1 MTSRGM
7 RYVFESKRE
16 VRFFYDSADRNFN
29 VQTGKTLQDKISVLS
44 VNTKPDS
51 TANFNIDLNFSV
63 STEFRTTEGYVDSSK
78 IELSQFDSDQDG
90 IVDNPDAFNHVVD
103 PETNPLTKYVFQ
115 KLVSGSAGTTRYDY
129 VDAATEKIYVRQA
142 SVGTIGDYTDGDIV
156 YLVDSDS
163 FKQINTTANTTS
175 DVTNYIAHCGRDKI
189 KFQYVHTVDGN
200 TRLDPSASNL
210 IDMYILTRT
219 YDTDYRLWLD
229 GTNETKPLLP
239 SSDSLFT
246 NFNSA
251 LAPIKSISDTIIYHP
266 VKYKVLFGS
275 NADTNLQ
282 ATFKVVK
289 NPDQVVNDADI
300 KSRVIDAI
308 NTFFSL
314 ENWEFGDTFYF
325 SELST
330 YVMNQVLPDIS
341 TFVIVPNTGTQ
352 SFGSLYEIRCEN
364 DEIFIS
370 GAKVSDVQ
378 IIDAITASNLKSSGS
393 IVTSTS
399 SDTGLS
405 GTISLGT
412 SSSTSTSTSTSS
424 SSSGSSGGS
433 SGGSGY

>member
-1 MTSRGM
+1 M
-7 RYVFESKRE
+7 
-16 VRFFYDSADRNFN
+16 
-29 VQTGKTLQDKISVLS
+29 
-44 VNTKPDS
+44 
-51 TANFNIDLNFSV
+51 
-63 STEFRTTEGYVDSSK
+63 
-78 IELSQFDSDQDG
+78 SQYDSDQDG

-129 VDAATEKIYVRQA
+129 VDAATEKIYVRQS

-163 FKQINTTANTTS
+163 FKQINTTTNTTS

-210 IDMYILTRT
+210 LDMYILTRT

-239 SSDSLFT
+239 SRDSLFT

-282 ATFKVVK
+282 ATFKVVNDSDGTGK
-289 NPDQVVNDADI
+289 NANSDFGEVYGKTGTAQNPHGDDHSWFSGFIDLPTGDI
-300 KSRVIDAI
+300 M
-308 NTFFSL
+308 SL
-314 ENWEFGDTFYF
+314 
-325 SELST
+325 
-330 YVMNQVLPDIS
+330 V
-341 TFVIVPNTGTQ
+341 VIVENGGK
-352 SFGSLYEIRCEN
+352 GSQTSAYIAKELF
-364 DEIFIS
+364 DEY
-370 GAKVSDVQ
+370 AK
-378 IIDAITASNLKSSGS
+378 LKK
-393 IVTSTS
+393 
-399 SDTGLS
+399 
-405 GTISLGT
+405 
-412 SSSTSTSTSTSS
+412 
-424 SSSGSSGGS
+424 
-433 SGGSGY
+433 

>member
-1 MTSRGM
+1 M
-7 RYVFESKRE
+7 
-16 VRFFYDSADRNFN
+16 
-29 VQTGKTLQDKISVLS
+29 
-44 VNTKPDS
+44 
-51 TANFNIDLNFSV
+51 
-63 STEFRTTEGYVDSSK
+63 
-78 IELSQFDSDQDG
+78 
-90 IVDNPDAFNHVVD
+90 
-103 PETNPLTKYVFQ
+103 
-115 KLVSGSAGTTRYDY
+115 
-129 VDAATEKIYVRQA
+129 
-142 SVGTIGDYTDGDIV
+142 

-163 FKQINTTANTTS
+163 FKQINTTTNTTS
-175 DVTNYIAHCGRDKI
+175 DVTNYIAHCGRDKV

-399 SDTGLS
+399 TDTGLS

-412 SSSTSTSTSTSS
+412 SSSTSTSTSSSSSS